1 MDAETSPDDKPRASQ
16 HLFPVA
22 LLLLIAAALR
32 CSRVGYGLPDFL
44 EEAIPLRLAL
54 NIRDI
59 ATGHLDWNPHSFN
72 YPSLSIYL
80 HFFVQ
85 QAVCAIGHLLG
96 AYPSF
101 ADYQLLFNVDPTPM
115 VIASR
120 GLSIVADLFAILGVV
135 CIGNRV
141 APRAGYIAGALC
153 ALSPLLI
160 TTASSIFSDSIM
172 TACAIWALERLLAW
186 YERRRPRDL
195 LAYAVLA
202 GLAIGA
208 KYPAVALVVPAAF
221 VLWSGRGGVAAIGE
235 WLRTSAI
242 AMLVFF
248 ATTPYALLDF
258 GTFRRDTLFESGHAA
273 VGHFGSLQHHS
284 LFFQLSQLTSNLG
297 WLALIVVAFS
307 IYVVV
312 VAPSLRVSL
321 VAIWLALI
329 AFGAPIAFARI
340 DAARYVVPV
349 LYCAALLV
357 GVALAYALQ
366 RWGTRLPRPAVA
378 LGMLLILATPI
389 WGAATL
395 IMQRQRTTQ
404 LVARD
409 WCEKHLPDSALIVQ
423 EGYSARL
430 PTVLQKERFR
440 SENAYVLAGPA
451 ARRRFDSIRPFH
463 CVTIPLKVAG
473 SVSVGLPVAG
483 GGTTEVTVLNHSSEL
498 NPVFYSPNLYA
509 GADYFMTSS
518 AVRSRFE
525 ADTLRYA
532 TECAFYR
539 WLDSSAAV
547 IARFDPDRDHD
558 GPALIV
564 YDIAAATRGLE
575 PQALYEP
582 DWWST
587 VIPERTRQMLASRV
601 SEFPERASRCNPAF
615 AALAPSVRVV
625 SSVFTQYVERFVLD
639 LATEHSLLRRY
650 ALAQQLS
657 GVTLTVDPESEEAWF
672 LYCAAAAQLGFWNEV
687 RVASGCAMQ
696 TLPAPPEP
704 ALQLL
709 HARALARTGATQA
722 ARIEL
727 EALAARLGPTDPVGA
742 AARQTL
748 ATLAGGREKPR

>member
-1 MDAETSPDDKPRASQ
+1 MDAETSQDDKPRASQ
-16 HLFPVA
+16 RILPVVM
-22 LLLLIAAALR
+22 LLLIAAALR
-32 CSRVGYGLPDFL
+32 ISRIGYGLPDFL

-54 NIRDI
+54 AIRDV

-80 HFFVQ
+80 HFLVQ
-85 QAVCAIGHLLG
+85 QVVYGIGHLFG
-96 AYPSF
+96 VYRSY
-101 ADYQLLFNVDPTPM
+101 ADYQLLFSIDPSPM

-120 GLSIVADLFAILGVV
+120 ALSIVADLLAILGVIR
-135 CIGNRV
+135 IGNRV
-141 APRAGYIAGALC
+141 APHAGYIAGAIC

-160 TTASSIFSDSIM
+160 TTSSSIFSDSIM
-172 TACAIWALERLLAW
+172 TACVIWALERLLAW
-186 YERRRPRDL
+186 HEQRRARDL

-208 KYPAVALVVPAAF
+208 KYPAVAILVPAAY
-221 VLWSGRGGVAAIGE
+221 VLWNARGVAAIFD

-242 AMLVFF
+242 ALLVFF
-248 ATTPYALLDF
+248 ATTPYAILDF
-258 GTFRRDTLFESGHAA
+258 HAFRRDTLFESAHAA

-284 LFFQLSQLTSNLG
+284 LFFQLSQLASNLG
-297 WLALIVVAFS
+297 WLALVVVAFS
-307 IYVVV
+307 SYVVAV
-312 VAPSLRVSL
+312 TPSLRVPL
-321 VAIWLALI
+321 VSVWLLLI
-329 AFGAPIAFARI
+329 AFGAPIALARI

-357 GVALAYALQ
+357 GATLAYAFQ
-366 RWGTRLPRPAVA
+366 RWGARLSRPAVA
-378 LGMLLILATPI
+378 LALLLILATPI
-389 WGAATL
+389 WGAASL
-395 IMQRQRTTQ
+395 SMQRQRTTQ
-404 LVARD
+404 LVARE

-440 SENAYVLAGPA
+440 SDNAYLLAGPA
-451 ARRRFDSIRPFH
+451 AKRRFESIRPFH
-463 CVTIPLKVAG
+463 CLTIPLKVAG
-473 SVSVGLPVAG
+473 SVNVQLPLAG

-498 NPVFYSPNLYA
+498 NPIFYTPNLYV
-509 GADYFMTSS
+509 GVDYFMTSS

-539 WLDSSAAV
+539 WLDSSAAIV
-547 IARFDPDRDHD
+547 AKFDPDRDHD

-564 YDIAAATRGLE
+564 YDVSVAVRGLE

-587 VIPERTRQMLASRV
+587 VIPERTRQMLASQA
-601 SEFPERASRCNPAF
+601 SEGVERASSCNPAF
-615 AALAPSVRVV
+615 APLAPSVRVV
-625 SSVFTQYVERFVLD
+625 SGVFTEYVERFVLD

-650 ALAQQLS
+650 SLAQQLS

-672 LYCAAAAQLGFWNEV
+672 LYCAAAAQLGLWNEV

-696 TLPAPPEP
+696 TLPGPPEP

-727 EALAARLGPTDPVGA
+727 GVLAARFGPTDPVGA

-748 ATLAGGREKPR
+748 ATLVDGRERPR